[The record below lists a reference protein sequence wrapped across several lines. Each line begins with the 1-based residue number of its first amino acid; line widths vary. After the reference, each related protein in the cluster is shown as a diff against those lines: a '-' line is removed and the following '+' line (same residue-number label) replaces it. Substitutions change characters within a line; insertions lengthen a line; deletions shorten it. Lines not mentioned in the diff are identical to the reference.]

1 MRPSLLLALSS
12 TSALLIVGYATFS
25 PAGLPRLQH
34 LRAEVRKLDGEV
46 QIARADN
53 QKLVDDVRVLRGD
66 DPASPLVLEKLA
78 REELGYVGKGE
89 IVMTG
94 HVDAPAPAAVA
105 GVPPRAP

>member
-46 QIARADN
+46 QIARTDN

-94 HVDAPAPAAVA
+94 RADPVAGAVA
-105 GVPPRAP
+105 GAPPRAP